1 MLRLKEV
8 PMSDWRAKE
17 AKYFMRAGKRMD
29 LLTVRG
35 EGVYLWDEQGK
46 QYLDFFGGPATIS
59 LGHSHPVIVDAITE
73 QAKQL
78 IHVSNQFYS
87 VPQLQLAELLIEHS
101 VFDRVYFMNSG
112 AEANEGA
119 LKLAR
124 KWGKEKKSGAYEII
138 AADNAFHGRTL
149 QMITA
154 GGTERY
160 KAPFSPLPDGFL
172 HVPFNDVNAIKQA
185 TTPNTVAI
193 FLEPVQGEGGINV
206 PDKDY
211 FKQIRA
217 WCDEQNI
224 LLVFDEVQT
233 GCGRLGTLFAYELYG
248 VEPDIMT
255 LGKGIG
261 GGVPL
266 SAFLAKEHAAVFTPG
281 DHGSTYGGE
290 PLTTRV
296 GYEVMKY
303 IIDNDLPAKVR
314 RNGETVA
321 RRLHS
326 LVDRF
331 PHVNEA
337 RGEGLMWAVQFTSDI
352 GEKVTNAALAAGL
365 IVNNVRPNAV
375 RMTPPLTITDE
386 ELEQG
391 LAILEHVIEAEAPG
405 SVK

>member
-1 MLRLKEV
+1 MT
-8 PMSDWRAKE
+8 DWRAKE
-17 AKYFMRAGKRMD
+17 AKYFMRPGRRMD
-29 LLTVRG
+29 LLAVRG
-35 EGVYLWDEQGK
+35 EGTHIWDEDGK

-59 LGHSHPVIVDAITE
+59 LGHSHPVIVDALID
-73 QAKQL
+73 QAQRL

-87 VPQLQLAELLIEHS
+87 IPQVQLAELLIEHS
-101 VFDRVYFMNSG
+101 CFDRVYFMNSG

-124 KWGKEKKSGAYEII
+124 KWGKEHKQGAYEVIC
-138 AADNAFHGRTL
+138 ALDAFHGRTL

-160 KAPFSPLPDGFL
+160 KAPFSPLPEGFV
-172 HVPFNDVNAIKQA
+172 HVPFNDVDAVKRATNA
-185 TTPNTVAI
+185 NTVAI

-206 PDKDY
+206 PDDAY
-211 FKQIRA
+211 FKQLRA

-224 LLVFDEVQT
+224 LLILDEVQT
-233 GCGRLGTLFAYELYG
+233 GCGRLGTLFAYELFG

-303 IIDNDLPAKVR
+303 MIDNDLPA
-314 RNGETVA
+314 EVA
-321 RRLHS
+321 RKGKSIERRLNS
-326 LVDRF
+326 MADRF
-331 PHVNEA
+331 PSIREV
-337 RGEGLMWAVQFTSDI
+337 RGKGLMWAVQFSSDI
-352 GEKVTNAALAAGL
+352 GERLTNDALAAGL
-365 IVNNVRPNAV
+365 ILNNVRPNAV
-375 RMTPPLTITDE
+375 RIVPPLTVTDE

-391 LAILEHVIEAEAPG
+391 LAILEHVIEQDAGGP
-405 SVK
+405 K